1 MTVGAHIKSN
11 SCYELN
17 IMLFIIGP
25 ISMLLSGGHQR
36 SVEEVLEGA
45 LICDVLSLY
54 LYVCI
59 VISFCP
65 SYM

>member
-1 MTVGAHIKSN
+1 
-11 SCYELN
+11 
-17 IMLFIIGP
+17 MLFIIGP